1 MVVAPGRLKYEIFH
15 TENMKY
21 STLKHET
28 LLPTLLPIQIL
39 DGGSLKTKL
48 GGAYVWKMIMDA
60 AGTVIH
66 TP

>member
-1 MVVAPGRLKYEIFH
+1 
-15 TENMKY
+15 MKY

-60 AGTVIH
+60 AGTIIH